1 MRPLQRFSLMQ
12 LSASRADAR
21 CAGAD
26 GEQHAIFKH
35 DALPTEHLG
44 HGSKLKLYKSRF
56 AVSHTYLGLLLL
68 LAHLF
73 DVQ

>member
-1 MRPLQRFSLMQ
+1 MGIRFDE
-12 LSASRADAR
+12 AD
-21 CAGAD
+21 
-26 GEQHAIFKH
+26 KH

>member
-1 MRPLQRFSLMQ
+1 MQ
-12 LSASRADAR
+12 LSASRTDAR

-26 GEQHAIFKH
+26 DEQHAIFKH

-56 AVSHTYLGLLLL
+56 VVSHTYLGLLLL